1 MKKIILLAAVAVMLT
16 ACEARVNASNPEAL
30 RKSVAAIQK
39 DMTEEERKEFS
50 QSMMVIA
57 FDTVDP
63 STIGAFSTDK
73 GSELLVAALGEKV
86 NGKTGKQVIRL
97 GYETR
102 IRKLDEQLT
111 STFKVVEQAKA
122 ERSKHKA
129 TFDAVVLSGAKFSV
143 RRSYIDTPV
152 ISMTIHN
159 GSPMAIRR
167 VFFHGTLS
175 SPGRSIPWVDDDFNY
190 EFPGG
195 LEPGETK
202 QLDLEPS
209 MFSGWG
215 NSDFNR
221 RDDLQMKVTVV
232 NLEGASG
239 EKLVKGDA
247 EDAAAKERELVELQ
261 KQKVEYEAK
270 LKKAK

>member
-1 MKKIILLAAVAVMLT
+1 MKKLILFAAVAMMLA

-30 RKSVAAIQK
+30 RKSVAEVTKGMSEAEK
-39 DMTEEERKEFS
+39 TEFS

-63 STIGAFSTDK
+63 STIGAFSSDK
-73 GSELLVAALGEKV
+73 GSDLLVAALGKKV
-86 NGKTGKQVIRL
+86 NGKTGHEVIRL

-102 IRKLDEQLT
+102 IRKLDEQMATAL
-111 STFKVVEQAKA
+111 KEVEQAKA
-122 ERSKHKA
+122 ERDKHKA
-129 TFDAVVLSGAKFSV
+129 TFGAVVVSGAQFSV

-152 ISMTIHN
+152 ISLTIHN
-159 GSPMAIRR
+159 GSPMALRR
-167 VFFHGTLS
+167 IYFHGTLS

-202 QLDLEPS
+202 QLDLEPN

-215 NSDFNR
+215 NSEFNR
-221 RDDLQMKVTVV
+221 RDDLQVKVVVV

-239 EKLVKGDA
+239 EKLIKGDP
-247 EDAAAKERELVELQ
+247 EDAASKERELVELQ
-261 KQKVEYEAK
+261 KQKVEYQAK